1 MFPTKRNSLQKTFVD
16 RQKTVDIKKFYLYKK
31 RLSYNET

>member
-16 RQKTVDIKKFYLYKK
+16 RQKIVRYTKSLYIYVKK
-31 RLSYNET
+31 N